1 MPAALRL
8 QLTDDERA
16 EVARHVETTRD
27 AETRLR

>member
-8 QLTDDERA
+8 HLTDAARA
-16 EVARHVETTRD
+16 EVARRFETTRD